1 MLEKFV
7 QWCIMQSNAHGLTGE
22 VARQAGLRRAAK
34 LLRQALAKI
43 ESEIIL

>member
-7 QWCIMQSNAHGLTGE
+7 MYYINRSRRHGLAGE
-22 VARQAGLRRAAK
+22 VARQAGLKKAAA